1 MRGCPP
7 LPPRVEIVP
16 EVNKV
21 GIMLKRL
28 KMILVA
34 VFAAI
39 GMSAGFVAAEPGQVG
54 WVNAQRILDETR
66 AGQSIKDRV
75 EAYRASSQQMID
87 LEESEL
93 AALEEKIKTQAS
105 LLSEQALHEKEQEFQ
120 RKLSQY
126 QKKAMELNKSLQ
138 DKKLELLEEFNDTL
152 ISAVAVVAGKKGLA
166 FVLDNG
172 SDGTV
177 LYADDSLD
185 VTADV
190 MAQIDGPAQ

>member
-1 MRGCPP
+1 
-7 LPPRVEIVP
+7 
-16 EVNKV
+16 
-21 GIMLKRL
+21 
-28 KMILVA
+28 MILVA